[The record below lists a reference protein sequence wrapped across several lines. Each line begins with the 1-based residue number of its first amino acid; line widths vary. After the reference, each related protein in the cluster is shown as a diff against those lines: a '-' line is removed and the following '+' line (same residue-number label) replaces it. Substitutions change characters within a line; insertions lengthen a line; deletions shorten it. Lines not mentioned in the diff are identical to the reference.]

1 MAPAK
6 ILIIDDDIA
15 LQNTFIKALKNED
28 YELLF
33 ADNGKIGLD
42 LVVKEKPILIF
53 LDLLMPVMNG
63 FQFLEKIKPQPDD
76 PYNIIVITGHA
87 SDIEIQRC
95 YKLGVN
101 FFLRKPL
108 SMVEIC
114 CLARKCIAMK
124 ELEKERNQ
132 LIAELQKAVETIKAL
147 KRILPICAS
156 CKKVRLDN
164 GYWQEVE
171 AFLQANADMDFSHS
185 ICPTCI
191 KRLYP
196 ELNKKK

>member
-6 ILIIDDDIA
+6 ILIIDDDVA
-15 LQNTFIKALKNED
+15 LQNTFRKALKNEG

-33 ADNGKIGLD
+33 ADDGKSGLE
-42 LVVKEKPILIF
+42 LVAREKPILIF

-63 FQFLEKIKPQPDD
+63 FEFLEKIQPQPDD
-76 PYNIIVITGHA
+76 PYNIIVITGHG
-87 SDIEIQRC
+87 SDTEIQRC
-95 YKLGVN
+95 FKLGVN

-114 CLARKCIAMK
+114 CLAQKCIAMK
-124 ELEKERNQ
+124 ELEQERTL
-132 LIAELQKAVETIKAL
+132 LIAELRKAVDTIKAL

-185 ICPTCI
+185 ICPACI
-191 KRLYP
+191 KTLYP
-196 ELNKKK
+196 ELKKK

>member
-1 MAPAK
+1 MAPTK
-6 ILIIDDDIA
+6 ILIIDDDVA
-15 LQNTFIKALKNED
+15 LQNTFRKALKNEGYD
-28 YELLF
+28 LLF
-33 ADNGKIGLD
+33 AADGKTGLE
-42 LVVKEKPILIF
+42 LIAEEKPILIF
-53 LDLLMPVMNG
+53 LDLLMPVMSG

-76 PYNIIVITGHA
+76 PYNIIVITGHG

-95 YKLGVN
+95 FKLGVN

-108 SMVEIC
+108 SMVEIR
-114 CLARKCIAMK
+114 CLAKRCIAMK
-124 ELEKERNQ
+124 ELEQERTQ
-132 LIAELQKAVETIKAL
+132 LIAELRKAVDTIKAL

-185 ICPTCI
+185 ICPACI
-191 KRLYP
+191 KTLYP
-196 ELNKKK
+196 ELKKK